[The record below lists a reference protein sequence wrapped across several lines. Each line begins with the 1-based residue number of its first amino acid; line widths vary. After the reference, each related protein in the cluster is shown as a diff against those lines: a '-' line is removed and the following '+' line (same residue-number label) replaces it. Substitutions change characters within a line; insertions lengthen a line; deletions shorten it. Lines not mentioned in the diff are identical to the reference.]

1 MQGIMPPKTT
11 ATGLPAANAIPMV
24 PTATGIYAYL
34 CYQHSINDVERFA
47 MTDKNIIVGRQDPK
61 RGTMP
66 DIDLS
71 KLDPRMTVSRQHA
84 RISFEGTFFH
94 VEDLKSHNRTRLGD
108 LLLTPL
114 KAELLQH
121 GDTVQF
127 GSVRMTFEIPGMGK
141 P

>member
-1 MQGIMPPKTT
+1 VNISVPK
-11 ATGLPAANAIPMV
+11 I

-34 CYQHSINDVERFA
+34 CFEHSSKDIQRFA
-47 MTDKNIIVGRQDPK
+47 MTEKNVIVGRQDPK

-71 KLDPRMTVSRQHA
+71 KLDPTMTVSRPHA
-84 RISFEGTFFH
+84 RISFEETFFY
-94 VEDLKSHNRTRLGD
+94 VEDLKSRNKTRLGE

-121 GDTVQF
+121 GDSVQF
-127 GSVRMTFEIPGMGK
+127 GSVRMTFEIPGMAK
-141 P
+141 PVYQKREGI